1 MKKYLLGIDIG
12 GTKCAVVIG
21 QAIRS
26 DKIEV
31 LDKISFLTENEFG
44 VSHVVER
51 IFDNVEQLLARASI
65 TAGDLRAVG
74 ISCGG
79 PLDETNGV
87 IMNPPNLPGWNGIH
101 VTKMIETHLGV
112 KAVLKNDANACALA
126 EWKYGAARG
135 CSNVVFLTFGTGLG
149 AGLILDGKLYAGT
162 KGMAGEVGHIRLAD
176 FGPVGYGKAGS
187 FEGFCSGGGITQL
200 AQMKALECLQMGDS
214 CAFCPDI
221 TCLESISAKKVAEAA
236 LAKDKT
242 ALEVYEICGRFLGY
256 GLAVLIDILAPEIIV
271 IGSIYERSQQLLA
284 TEMRKALSK
293 EALSQTLKFCRIA
306 AAELGDAI
314 GDYAALAVAD
324 EYCQLGS
331 I

>member
-12 GTKCAVVIG
+12 GTKCAVVVG
-21 QAIRS
+21 EAAAH
-26 DKIEV
+26 DKIEIQ
-31 LDKISFLTENEFG
+31 DKISFLTENEYG
-44 VSHVVER
+44 ANNVVKR
-51 IFDNVEQLLARASI
+51 IFGNIEQLLARNSISASE
-65 TAGDLRAVG
+65 LSAVG
-74 ISCGG
+74 VSCGG
-79 PLDETNGV
+79 PLDETNGI
-87 IMNPPNLPGWNGIH
+87 IMNPPNLPGWDGIQI
-101 VTKMIETHLGV
+101 TKMIESHFGV
-112 KAVLKNDANACALA
+112 KAVLQNDANACALA

-135 CSNVVFLTFGTGLG
+135 CNNVVFLTFGTGLG

-200 AQMKALECLQMGDS
+200 AQMKALERLQLGDS

-221 TCLESISAKKVAEAA
+221 SSLESITAKAVAEAA

-242 ALEVYEICGRFLGY
+242 AIDVFETCGRYLGY
-256 GLAVLIDILAPEIIV
+256 GLSVLIDILAPEIIV

-284 TEMRKALSK
+284 TEMKKALEK
-293 EALSQTLKFCRIA
+293 EALAQTLRFCRIS

-314 GDYAALAVAD
+314 GDYAALAVSD
-324 EYCQLGS
+324 EYCNRS
-331 I
+331 